1 MNIVEKYNTAWPS
14 WFEQIKSRLQVQLQG
29 IFHTIEH
36 VGSTAIPGM
45 VAKPIIDI
53 DIVIEPGSFPRVRD
67 RLAMIG
73 YTHQG
78 DQGISG
84 REAFKRIDNI
94 EKPDISLHHL
104 YVCERGSHELQRHLA
119 FRDFMRQHPE
129 WLKQLCDL
137 KLQLCEKYSNDRQA
151 YMDGKATMV
160 SVITE
165 LALKCILQ

>member
-67 RLAMIG
+67 HLAMIG

-84 REAFKRIDNI
+84 WEVFKRIDDI
-94 EKPDISLHHL
+94 DKPPVED
-104 YVCERGSHELQRHLA
+104 
-119 FRDFMRQHPE
+119 
-129 WLKQLCDL
+129 
-137 KLQLCEKYSNDRQA
+137 
-151 YMDGKATMV
+151 
-160 SVITE
+160 
-165 LALKCILQ
+165 